1 MATLSGLEEITQ
13 RNSTSTQGLE
23 KMADYQAERLVIL
36 EKGPMGWKSP
46 VQALKFLAGMSGK
59 RFDELFNL
67 ESPRVQII
75 DGTGDLVELTAEL
88 ISRLD
93 QLRYPVGQVGSDT
106 GRVSSNGSSSQPAGP
121 PRQTGPVSNPGPPPQ
136 LQRGTGRQ
144 VPMGQ
149 STGPLSVPS
158 NAPPGRRAIS
168 VYVAHSHLDA
178 ESLCHPFIDSISR
191 SSDLRLYTIQP
202 SQDSSSLRDYPKQV
216 VAEANVVLFLLT
228 QNSLSS
234 YWALYELVHAI
245 DEEKSSGIQK
255 VLVIGYDLG
264 PSDSDKESW
273 RTFYRESI
281 LRNMANWESRID
293 TKIRQSMQ
301 EGSTS
306 VAAAL
311 TEHRYAIARVKSSA
325 QDIATRFVDSIHPT
339 YSSNSGIPDSHEIEG
354 WIKRVAA

>member
-1 MATLSGLEEITQ
+1 
-13 RNSTSTQGLE
+13 
-23 KMADYQAERLVIL
+23 MADYQAERLVIL

-59 RFDELFNL
+59 RFDELFDPS
-67 ESPRVQII
+67 SPRVQII
-75 DGTGDLVELTAEL
+75 DGTGDLVELTPEL

-93 QLRYPVGQVGSDT
+93 QLRYPVGGSGDT
-106 GRVSSNGSSSQPAGP
+106 SRINTTPPSAAPVQPADGPAAGP
-121 PRQTGPVSNPGPPPQ
+121 PKTPGPPPQ
-136 LQRGTGRQ
+136 PQPQRGTPITRQ
-144 VPMGQ
+144 IPPGQ
-149 STGPLSVPS
+149 GAAPSGPPLTGPSY
-158 NAPPGRRAIS
+158 APPGRREIS

-178 ESLCHPFIDSISR
+178 ESLCHPFMDSISR
-191 SSDLRLYTIQP
+191 STDLSLYTIQP
-202 SQDSSSLRDYPKQV
+202 SQESSSLRDYPKQV
-216 VAEANVVLFLLT
+216 VAEADVVLFLLT

-245 DEEKSSGIQK
+245 DHEKAANLQK

-273 RTFYRESI
+273 RAFYRDSI

-301 EGSTS
+301 EGSTG

-311 TEHRYAIARVKSSA
+311 TEHRHAIGRVKSSA
-325 QDIATRFVDSIHPT
+325 LDIATRFVDSIHPT
-339 YSSNSGIPDSHEIEG
+339 YSSNNGVPDSNEIEG